1 MTRSGCTSGPDSSY
15 DAEPT
20 VDMAFDLVPGMSFSE
35 PALRAPARHKTRS
48 GGIITDVVIFIIWL
62 CVIGLIIGA
71 IARLLLPGRDNI
83 GILGTIALG
92 ILGSFVGGFL
102 ENLIEYHT
110 ASVHTF
116 HATGLIGSVIG
127 ALVLLLLLRVTG
139 LEPGHRRRRRR

>member
-1 MTRSGCTSGPDSSY
+1 MDIYLTLLTSRGGPAQRSPPS
-15 DAEPT
+15 
-20 VDMAFDLVPGMSFSE
+20 
-35 PALRAPARHKTRS
+35 RHKTRS

-92 ILGSFVGGFL
+92 ILGSFAGGFL
-102 ENLIEYHT
+102 GNLIEYHT
-110 ASVHTF
+110 ANVHTF

-139 LEPGHRRRRRR
+139 LEPGHRRRR